1 MEGNHHTDSHICNSL
16 LYSFSGLFIS
26 MSLGKEQEIA
36 HRTYVKHESEFGN
49 EEEQPIYVLFSTKR
63 ICVDVL
69 PASFQEQEGRGNIL
83 CLLDTRK
90 TVEVIF
96 LTTCLYTSYNTCFVH
111 LSGHNATGRHI
122 TYNERRSIRHV
133 FYQYQEQRLRTI
145 EKRHFRPVKHHLRS
159 QKTLL
164 YSIVQEPRSAPLNR
178 YRMLQSEYLT
188 A

>member
-49 EEEQPIYVLFSTKR
+49 EKERPIYVLFSTKR

-69 PASFQEQEGRGNIL
+69 PVSFQEQEGKGNIL

-122 TYNERRSIRHV
+122 TYNERRSIRH
-133 FYQYQEQRLRTI
+133 FFLSISGTTAEDHRKAPLQARQTSFEIT
-145 EKRHFRPVKHHLRS
+145 EDS
-159 QKTLL
+159 TLL
-164 YSIVQEPRSAPLNR
+164 HCAR
-178 YRMLQSEYLT
+178 T
-188 A
+188 